1 MQLPAC
7 LACPLLPSPPRGGA
21 ARSWTGGPA
30 PLGSRVWPR
39 DGPSTTVQT
48 FRARAWGPRCWPL
61 PTHTP
66 GICCWTV
73 QTPLLGCRPGPRSAL
88 PGDPAKLA
96 ARQADPDPFLACIPI
111 GWGFTRQ
118 ARPVGPDDLSP
129 QSCVSGSARVGG
141 QTSPDLLRSEV
152 AGLGLGQADSRRL
165 STHSGTPCSVA
176 TQPELL
182 QPPIS
187 AQSTGLACGPLLP
200 LPLPLPP
207 AGFPSEPPIYNHTKP
222 CLFAFSAAPPGSDVF
237 LCYLPAWLPLHAAFP
252 AC

>member
-1 MQLPAC
+1 MEAPPPAPGSRKPRVGEVRGRAWKPRPAAARGTPGGALPWRRNGRPAPPSPCRGLGPSGAHPLGRAEAPARPRWGRRRERREARKRGRLPSRGQGGEDMAPEAIMQLPAC

-48 FRARAWGPRCWPL
+48 FRARAGGPRCWPL

-111 GWGFTRQ
+111 GWGLTRQ

-141 QTSPDLLRSEV
+141 QTSPDLL
-152 AGLGLGQADSRRL
+152 
-165 STHSGTPCSVA
+165 
-176 TQPELL
+176 
-182 QPPIS
+182 
-187 AQSTGLACGPLLP
+187 
-200 LPLPLPP
+200 
-207 AGFPSEPPIYNHTKP
+207 
-222 CLFAFSAAPPGSDVF
+222 
-237 LCYLPAWLPLHAAFP
+237 
-252 AC
+252 